1 MRRVM
6 AVLDRDKEYASRLAA
21 YLNDQERIG
30 FRTTALSSPEALKE
44 FRKTARV
51 EILLLSEDL
60 AGKVHGLTEGAKAIL
75 LSDDGFVQGGAQR
88 PYGAPAVFKYL
99 PADRIA
105 REIMNLY
112 AEDESRCVS
121 RARRDQ
127 CEIFGVYSPVNR
139 CGKTTLALTLG
150 LVHARRGRTLFLTL
164 EEFPGVFR
172 NIQGNMAEDEEDL
185 SDVIYRYLQGA
196 YSWSRLKSAVHSFGP
211 LDYIPP
217 VRCAEDITQVSSEDL
232 ARLFRRIAEEG
243 GYASIILDF
252 GSFGRRAAELLDLCS
267 RIFMPV
273 VEDPASSL
281 KLDSFQEFLHRSG
294 KEELKDRLVKCVPPW
309 EPEKAGDYAR
319 GLISVYESGVLYDYA
334 ARLH

>member
-1 MRRVM
+1 M

-44 FRKTARV
+44 YRKTARV

-60 AGKVHGLTEGAKAIL
+60 AGKVHGLTEGAKVILL
-75 LSDDGFVQGGAQR
+75 LSDDGFVQGGDQR

-172 NIQGNMAEDEEDL
+172 RIQENMGEDEEDL

-232 ARLFRRIAEEG
+232 ARLFRSIADEG

-273 VEDPASSL
+273 VEDAASSL

>member
-44 FRKTARV
+44 YRKSARV

-60 AGKVHGLTEGAKAIL
+60 AGKVHGLTEGAKVIL
-75 LSDDGFVQGGAQR
+75 LSDDGFVQGGDQR

-172 NIQGNMAEDEEDL
+172 RIQENMGEDEEDL

-196 YSWSRLKSAVHSFGP
+196 YSWSRLKGAVHSFGP

-217 VRCAEDITQVSSEDL
+217 VRCAEDITQISSEDL
-232 ARLFRRIAEEG
+232 SRLFRR
-243 GYASIILDF
+243 
-252 GSFGRRAAELLDLCS
+252 
-267 RIFMPV
+267 
-273 VEDPASSL
+273 
-281 KLDSFQEFLHRSG
+281 
-294 KEELKDRLVKCVPPW
+294 
-309 EPEKAGDYAR
+309 
-319 GLISVYESGVLYDYA
+319 
-334 ARLH
+334 

>member
-6 AVLDRDKEYASRLAA
+6 AVLDRDKEYASRLAS
-21 YLNDQERIG
+21 YLNSQERIG
-30 FRTTALSSPEALKE
+30 FRTTAFSSPSALKE

-51 EILLLSEDL
+51 EILLLAEDL
-60 AGKVHGLTEGAKAIL
+60 AGEVHGLTEGAKVIL
-75 LSDDGFVQGGAQR
+75 LSDDGFVQGGDQR

-112 AEDESRCVS
+112 AEDDSRCIS

-127 CEIFGVYSPVNR
+127 CEIYGIYSPVNR

-172 NIQGNMAEDEEDL
+172 SIQENMGEDEEDL

-196 YSWSRLKSAVHSFGP
+196 YSWSRLKGAVHSFGA

-217 VRCAEDITQVSSEDL
+217 VRCAEDISQVTSEDL

-281 KLDSFQEFLHRSG
+281 KLESFQEFLRRSG
-294 KEELKDRLVKCVPPW
+294 KEELKDRIVKCALPW
-309 EPEKAGDYAR
+309 EPEKASDYAR
-319 GLISVYESGVLYDYA
+319 GLISVYESGILYEYA

>member
-1 MRRVM
+1 M

-60 AGKVHGLTEGAKAIL
+60 AGHVHGLTEGAKVIL
-75 LSDDGFVQGGAQR
+75 LSDDGFVQGGDQR

-232 ARLFRRIAEEG
+232 ARLFRSIADEG

-273 VEDPASSL
+273 VEDAASSL

>member
-44 FRKTARV
+44 YRKSARV

-60 AGKVHGLTEGAKAIL
+60 AGKVHGLTEGAKVIL
-75 LSDDGFVQGGAQR
+75 LSDDGFVQGGDQR
-88 PYGAPAVFKYL
+88 PFGAPAVFKYL

-232 ARLFRRIAEEG
+232 ARLFRSIADEG

-273 VEDPASSL
+273 VEDAASSL

>member
-44 FRKTARV
+44 YRKTARV

-60 AGKVHGLTEGAKAIL
+60 AGKVHGLTEGAKVIL
-75 LSDDGFVQGGAQR
+75 LSDDGFVQGGDQR

-172 NIQGNMAEDEEDL
+172 RIQENMGEDEEDL

-243 GYASIILDF
+243 GYTSIILDF

-281 KLDSFQEFLHRSG
+281 KLDSFQEFLLRSG

>member
-1 MRRVM
+1 M

-44 FRKTARV
+44 YRKTARV
-51 EILLLSEDL
+51 EILLLSEDI
-60 AGKVHGLTEGAKAIL
+60 AGKVHGLTEGAKVIL
-75 LSDDGFVQGGAQR
+75 LSDDGFVQGGDQR

-121 RARRDQ
+121 RARRDP

-172 NIQGNMAEDEEDL
+172 RIQENMGEDEEDL

-273 VEDPASSL
+273 VEDAASSL